1 MIGKKLALA
10 GMLILL
16 LSPSAFAYLDQSFGV
31 EVKVNADG
39 NAKITEKTVFFLE
52 NEEEKK
58 AFDYYLSLGKTT
70 LFDWQRFSKNIKYH
84 FSGSV
89 SNLRIV
95 ATREFLIHPNA
106 ASVTLEYDAEKVMF
120 LEQTSSRTTKYRF
133 NTPLISLT
141 SAKGEISLGN
151 SMSFTLALPD
161 DADAIKVSPDPG
173 VGRKGKVITWTG
185 PIFGIW
191 DVEFVRE
198 GSLSSE
204 VNEFFA
210 KTVEDLR
217 HNYLW
222 LLLILFAL
230 LLVAKVIQQKTE
242 D

>member
-1 MIGKKLALA
+1 MNFKVAVA
-10 GMLILL
+10 GLMAIVL
-16 LSPSAFAYLDQSFGV
+16 LSPGVFAYLDQSFAV
-31 EVKVNADG
+31 TVKVGNDG

-58 AFDYYLSLGKTT
+58 AFDYYLGLGKTT

-89 SNLRIV
+89 SDLRIV
-95 ATREFLIHPNA
+95 ATREFLVHPNA
-106 ASVTLEYDAEKVMF
+106 ASVTLEYDADNVML
-120 LEQTSSRTTKYRF
+120 LEGISSRITKYRF

-151 SMSFTLALPD
+151 AMSFTLELPD

-173 VGRKGKVITWTG
+173 VGRREKTITWTG
-185 PIFGIW
+185 PIFGVW
-191 DVEFVRE
+191 DVEFIRE

-204 VNEFFA
+204 VNAFFA
-210 KTVEDLR
+210 QTVENLR

-222 LLLILFAL
+222 ILLVLFAL
-230 LLVAKVIQQKTE
+230 LLVAKVIQQKPQE
-242 D
+242 